1 MQRFI
6 IQTMTEIKI
15 PEIHI
20 PEIQIPQV
28 YVPQVSLPG
37 YEPLNVET
45 IGCKYFHR
53 DVKNTGNRNLLIDDP
68 NGIVS
73 NCPYPSFIP
82 MNYQADQLI
91 ITETVLPSE
100 EEQKLPEG
108 KPPQAEIPKDD
119 KKEDVFVECPGKN
132 DQRVGDFRN
141 EKRLERVVG
150 HERSEDG
157 TICTTIYEDVPF
169 KDQYIPEVSTIV
181 STAVIGLVAASTPLL
196 LNAVKPIVKQIV
208 KKLTKKKNKKSSS

>member
-1 MQRFI
+1 MPTI
-6 IQTMTEIKI
+6 DI

-20 PEIQIPQV
+20 PNIEIPEV

-68 NGIVS
+68 NGVVS

-91 ITETVLPSE
+91 IVEEAAVVNDEPET
-100 EEQKLPEG
+100 LPEG
-108 KPPQAEIPKDD
+108 KPPQAEIPKDE
-119 KKEDVFVECPGKN
+119 KKEDVFVECPGKK
-132 DQRVGDFRN
+132 DQKVGDYRN
-141 EKRLERVVG
+141 EKRISRVSG
-150 HERSEDG
+150 HLRSEDG
-157 TICTTIYEDVPF
+157 TECITLYENVTFIDSVLPSPSAALNVVTISLIATSSSLLIPAIKSLSKTAF
-169 KDQYIPEVSTIV
+169 KKIFAKFE
-181 STAVIGLVAASTPLL
+181 
-196 LNAVKPIVKQIV
+196 
-208 KKLTKKKNKKSSS
+208 KKKDKESSS

>member
-1 MQRFI
+1 M
-6 IQTMTEIKI
+6 EI
-15 PEIHI
+15 PEISI
-20 PEIQIPQV
+20 PDIEIPQV

-53 DVKNTGNRNLLIDDP
+53 DVKNTGNRNLLIEDP
-68 NGIVS
+68 NGVTS
-73 NCPYPSFIP
+73 SCPYPSFIP
-82 MNYQADQLI
+82 MNYQPDQLI
-91 ITETVLPSE
+91 IVE
-100 EEQKLPEG
+100 EAAVVNDEPKKLPEG
-108 KPPQAEIPKDD
+108 KPPQPEIPKD
-119 KKEDVFVECPGKN
+119 KKEEVFVDCPGRT

-169 KDQYIPEVSTIV
+169 KDQYIPEISTIV

-208 KKLTKKKNKKSSS
+208 KKLTKKKDKV

>member
-1 MQRFI
+1 MPTI
-6 IQTMTEIKI
+6 DI

-20 PEIQIPQV
+20 PEVLIPQV

-53 DVKNTGNRNLLIDDP
+53 DTKNTGNRNLLIEDP
-68 NGIVS
+68 NGVTS
-73 NCPYPSFIP
+73 SCPYPSFIP

-91 ITETVLPSE
+91 ITETALPA
-100 EEQKLPEG
+100 EEQQELPEG
-108 KPPQAEIPKDD
+108 KPPQPEIPKDQ
-119 KKEDVFVECPGKN
+119 KEGDVFVECPGKK

-157 TICTTIYEDVPF
+157 TICTTLYEDVPF
-169 KDQYIPEVSTIV
+169 KDQYLPEFSTVV
-181 STAVIGLVAASTPLL
+181 STAAIATVAATTPII
-196 LNAVKPIVKQIV
+196 LNLVKPIVKNLI
-208 KKLTKKKNKKSSS
+208 KKLTKKKDKV

>member
-1 MQRFI
+1 
-6 IQTMTEIKI
+6 MTEIKI

-20 PEIQIPQV
+20 PNIEIPEV

-37 YEPLNVET
+37 YELLNVET

-53 DVKNTGNRNLLIDDP
+53 DVKNTGNRNLLIEDK
-68 NGIVS
+68 NGLVS

-82 MNYQADQLI
+82 MNYQPDQLI
-91 ITETVLPSE
+91 IVE
-100 EEQKLPEG
+100 EAAVVNDEPTKLPEG
-108 KPPQAEIPKDD
+108 KPPQAEIPKEDR
-119 KKEDVFVECPGKN
+119 KEDVFVECPGKK

-141 EKRLERVVG
+141 EKKLERVVG
-150 HERSEDG
+150 HKRSEDG

-208 KKLTKKKNKKSSS
+208 KKLTKKKKK

>member
-1 MQRFI
+1 
-6 IQTMTEIKI
+6 MTEIKI
-15 PEIHI
+15 PEIYIPHI
-20 PEIQIPQV
+20 AIPKV
-28 YVPQVSLPG
+28 YIPQVSLPPADRAP
-37 YEPLNVET
+37 EVQT

-68 NGIVS
+68 NGVVS

-82 MNYQADQLI
+82 MNYQPDQLI
-91 ITETVLPSE
+91 IVE
-100 EEQKLPEG
+100 EAAVINDEPTKLPEG
-108 KPPQAEIPKDD
+108 KPPQAEIPKED
-119 KKEDVFVECPGKN
+119 KKEDVFLECPGKN

-208 KKLTKKKNKKSSS
+208 KKLTKKKDKESSS

>member
-1 MQRFI
+1 MPTIDIHRIHIHEINIPKIPVWELYVPTLDVIYKPKVDIPGCVRVHRNNLPSLIDNDKDEYGTYSECGNFI
-6 IQTMTEIKI
+6 I
-15 PEIHI
+15 P
-20 PEIQIPQV
+20 
-28 YVPQVSLPG
+28 SF
-37 YEPLNVET
+37 EPLQYN
-45 IGCKYFHR
+45 
-53 DVKNTGNRNLLIDDP
+53 P
-68 NGIVS
+68 NEFTYTESKTPNKQEKEFVDTTDQSGQ
-73 NCPYPSFIP
+73 YIP
-82 MNYQADQLI
+82 
-91 ITETVLPSE
+91 
-100 EEQKLPEG
+100 
-108 KPPQAEIPKDD
+108 PKD
-119 KKEDVFVECPGKN
+119 KKVEFIECPGRK

-208 KKLTKKKNKKSSS
+208 KKLTKKKDKESSS

>member
-1 MQRFI
+1 MPTI
-6 IQTMTEIKI
+6 DIL
-15 PEIHI
+15 EIHI
-20 PEIQIPQV
+20 PEVLIPQV

-37 YEPLNVET
+37 YQPLNVET

-53 DVKNTGNRNLLIDDP
+53 DVKNTGNRNLLIEDP
-68 NGIVS
+68 NGVTS
-73 NCPYPSFIP
+73 TCPYPSFIP

-91 ITETVLPSE
+91 ITETTLPSQ
-100 EEQKLPEG
+100 EEQELPEG
-108 KPPQAEIPKDD
+108 KPPIPDIPKSD
-119 KKEDVFVECPGKN
+119 KKIEFVECPGKN

-196 LNAVKPIVKQIV
+196 LNAVKPLVKQIV
-208 KKLTKKKNKKSSS
+208 KKLTKKKDKV

>member
-1 MQRFI
+1 
-6 IQTMTEIKI
+6 MTEIKI

-20 PEIQIPQV
+20 PDIEIPQV

-68 NGIVS
+68 NGVIS

-91 ITETVLPSE
+91 ITETALPAQ

-108 KPPQAEIPKDD
+108 KPPQAEIPKED
-119 KKEDVFVECPGKN
+119 KKEDVFVECPGEK

-169 KDQYIPEVSTIV
+169 KVQYIPEVSTIV

-208 KKLTKKKNKKSSS
+208 KKLTKKKDKV

>member
-1 MQRFI
+1 
-6 IQTMTEIKI
+6 MTEIKI

-20 PEIQIPQV
+20 PEISIPQV
-28 YVPQVSLPG
+28 YTPQVSLPG

-53 DVKNTGNRNLLIDDP
+53 DTKNTGNRNLLIDDP
-68 NGIVS
+68 NGVVS

-82 MNYQADQLI
+82 MNFQPDQLI
-91 ITETVLPSE
+91 IVE
-100 EEQKLPEG
+100 EAAVVNDEPAKLPEG
-108 KPPQAEIPKDD
+108 KPPQAEIPKD
-119 KKEDVFVECPGKN
+119 KKKDNVFVECPGKK

-141 EKRLERVVG
+141 EKKLERVVG
-150 HERSEDG
+150 HKRSEDG
-157 TICTTIYEDVPF
+157 TICTTLYEDVPF

-208 KKLTKKKNKKSSS
+208 KKLTKKKKEK

>member
-1 MQRFI
+1 M
-6 IQTMTEIKI
+6 EI
-15 PEIHI
+15 PEISI
-20 PEIQIPQV
+20 PNIEIPQV

-53 DVKNTGNRNLLIDDP
+53 DTKNTGNRNLLIDDP
-68 NGIVS
+68 NGVVS

-91 ITETVLPSE
+91 IVE
-100 EEQKLPEG
+100 EAAVVNDEPAKLPEG
-108 KPPQAEIPKDD
+108 KPPQAEIPKNE
-119 KKEDVFVECPGKN
+119 KKEDIFVECPGKK

-141 EKRLERVVG
+141 EKKLERVIG
-150 HERSEDG
+150 HSRSEDG
-157 TICTTIYEDVPF
+157 TICTTLYEDVPF

-196 LNAVKPIVKQIV
+196 LNSVKPLVKQIV
-208 KKLTKKKNKKSSS
+208 KKLTKRKDKV

>member
-1 MQRFI
+1 
-6 IQTMTEIKI
+6 MTEIRI

-20 PEIQIPQV
+20 PEIQIPEV

-68 NGIVS
+68 NGVVS
-73 NCPYPSFIP
+73 DCPYPSSIP
-82 MNYQADQLI
+82 MNFQPDQLI
-91 ITETVLPSE
+91 IVE
-100 EEQKLPEG
+100 EAAVVNDEPAKLPEG
-108 KPPQAEIPKDD
+108 KPPQPEIPKD
-119 KKEDVFVECPGKN
+119 KKEEVFVDCPGRT

-208 KKLTKKKNKKSSS
+208 KKLTKKKDKV

>member
-1 MQRFI
+1 
-6 IQTMTEIKI
+6 MTEIKI

-20 PEIQIPQV
+20 PEVLIPQV

-68 NGIVS
+68 NGVVS

-91 ITETVLPSE
+91 IVE
-100 EEQKLPEG
+100 EAAVVNDEPAKLPEG
-108 KPPQAEIPKDD
+108 KPPQAEIPKEE
-119 KKEDVFVECPGKN
+119 KKDDVFVECPGKK

-141 EKRLERVVG
+141 EKKLERVIG
-150 HERSEDG
+150 HKRSEDG
-157 TICTTIYEDVPF
+157 TICTTLYEDVPF
-169 KDQYIPEVSTIV
+169 KDQYLPEFSTV
-181 STAVIGLVAASTPLL
+181 FSTAAIASVAAVTPLL
-196 LNAVKPIVKQIV
+196 LSAVKPLVKQLIKRIAKV
-208 KKLTKKKNKKSSS
+208 FEGKKNKVR